1 MSVDSDASDVETR
14 ERRDS
19 NLSQLRRSSWTHST
33 YRVSLDAGGAASSLG
48 VLVILKVIFIDILI
62 TGFGDAITDLLQVL
76 EACADSRYLSLIR
89 AST

>member
-1 MSVDSDASDVETR
+1 MASVESDGSDVVTR

-19 NLSQLRRSSWTHST
+19 NLSQHRRSSWTLST
-33 YRVSLDAGGAASSLG
+33 YQVDAGGAASSLG

-76 EACADSRYLSLIR
+76 EACADSRYLSFIR